1 MIKKMVL
8 AAGIAALL
16 SMPVMAAEEAI
27 TLSEKI
33 DRVDEIIYGSVQSGS
48 LLGRVDKADNV
59 IYGEGNTSAPGLD
72 NRIDNLYADV
82 VKNDNDAT
90 PSISNRMNAMEYYL
104 TDEVSVDALENR
116 MNLLETDVYGKEKT
130 GALDQRLATL
140 ETDVY
145 GNQHYEMKSVEL
157 PINTVFKIALNDEVS
172 SKTNAVGDPV
182 TFTVQEDVLVGDV
195 LVLPRGAQGSG
206 VVTKVTRPKSFGRSG
221 AVDISFD
228 QVFSVDDESIPT
240 VLGPEAKEKLKMEA
254 AAVGASVIGA
264 LALGPIG
271 LVGGIFVKGKDAVL
285 PAGSELYIQT
295 SEAVTTKGLVLKEGV
310 SQAILRKRVSRSTIK
325 TEDSVDDVT
334 VEVVSNSSETSTV
347 SKTTAAKTAAAKTAA
362 ASKAKTMNAQAK
374 AELEAAR
381 GKTTAAKTAAE
392 KAETSDDAS
401 VVIVRNE

>member
-1 MIKKMVL
+1 MMKKMVL
-8 AAGIAALL
+8 AAGIAVLL
-16 SMPVMAAEEAI
+16 AMPVMAAEEAI

-33 DRVDEIIYGSVQSGS
+33 DRVDEVIYGSAQTGS

-59 IYGEGNTSAPGLD
+59 IYGDGYTSASGLD

-82 VKNDNDAT
+82 VKNDNDQT
-90 PSISNRMNAMEYYL
+90 PSIANRMNAMEYYL

-116 MNLLETDVYGKEKT
+116 MNILESDVYGKEKT

-145 GNQHYEMKSVEL
+145 GAQHYEMKTVEL
-157 PINTVFKIALNDEVS
+157 PADTVFKISLNDEVG
-172 SKTNAVGDPV
+172 SKTSQVGDSV

-206 VVTKVTRPKSFGRSG
+206 VVTKVSRPKSFGRSG

-264 LALGPIG
+264 LALGPVG
-271 LVGGIFVKGKDAVL
+271 LVGGLFVKGKDAVL
-285 PAGSELYIQT
+285 PVGSELYIQT
-295 SEAVTTKGLVLKEGV
+295 SEAVQTKGLVLKPGV
-310 SQAILRKRVSRSTIK
+310 SKAILRKRVSRSTVT
-325 TEDSVDDVT
+325 TEASEEDVT
-334 VEVVSNSSETSTV
+334 VEVTSNSTGNSTA
-347 SKTTAAKTAAAKTAA
+347 SKTSATRAAASKKAAAKTM
-362 ASKAKTMNAQAK
+362 SEEAK
-374 AELEAAR
+374 AELEATR
-381 GKTTAAKTAAE
+381 GKTGAAKTATE
-392 KAETSDDAS
+392 SDDAS

>member
-116 MNLLETDVYGKEKT
+116 MNLLENDVYGKEKT

-157 PINTVFKIALNDEVS
+157 PVNTVFKIALNDEVS

-334 VEVVSNSSETSTV
+334 VEVVSNSSETNTV

>member
-8 AAGIAALL
+8 AAGIAAVLA
-16 SMPVMAAEEAI
+16 MPVMAAEEAI

-33 DRVDEIIYGSVQSGS
+33 DRVDEVIYGSAQSGS
-48 LLGRVDKADNV
+48 LLDRVGEADNV
-59 IYGEGNTSAPGLD
+59 IYGEGYTSASGLD

-82 VKNDNDAT
+82 VKNDNDQT
-90 PSISNRMNAMEYYL
+90 PSIANRMNAMEYYL

-116 MNLLETDVYGKEKT
+116 MNILESDVYGKEKT

-145 GNQHYEMKSVEL
+145 GEQHYEMKTVEL
-157 PINTVFKIALNDEVS
+157 PKDTVFKISLNDEVS
-172 SKTNAVGDPV
+172 SKANKVGDSV

-206 VVTKVTRPKSFGRSG
+206 VVTKVSRPKSFGRSG

-240 VLGPEAKEKLKMEA
+240 VLGPEAKDKLKMEA

-264 LALGPIG
+264 LALGPVG
-271 LVGGIFVKGKDAVL
+271 LVGGLFVKGKDAVL
-285 PAGSELYIQT
+285 PVGSELYIQT
-295 SEAVTTKGLVLKEGV
+295 SEAVQTKGLVLKEGV
-310 SQAILRKRVSRSTIK
+310 SKAILRKRVSRQAVT
-325 TEDSVDDVT
+325 TETSADDVT
-334 VEVVSNSSETSTV
+334 VEVTSNSTENSTV
-347 SKTTAAKTAAAKTAA
+347 SKASTTATTKKAIAAKKAAAKTMSAE
-362 ASKAKTMNAQAK
+362 AK

-381 GKTTAAKTAAE
+381 EKTSAAKTAAE
-392 KAETSDDAS
+392 SDDAS

>member
-334 VEVVSNSSETSTV
+334 VEVVSNSSETNTV

>member
-325 TEDSVDDVT
+325 TEDSADDVT

-347 SKTTAAKTAAAKTAA
+347 SKTTASKTAAAKTAA

>member
-325 TEDSVDDVT
+325 TEDSADDVT

>member
-325 TEDSVDDVT
+325 TEDSADDVT
-334 VEVVSNSSETSTV
+334 VEVVSNSSETNTV

-381 GKTTAAKTAAE
+381 GKTTAAKAAAE

>member
-16 SMPVMAAEEAI
+16 AMPVMAAEEAI

-33 DRVDEIIYGSVQSGS
+33 DRVDEVIYGSVQSES

-59 IYGEGNTSAPGLD
+59 IYGEGYTSASGLD

-82 VKNDNDAT
+82 VKNDNDQT
-90 PSISNRMNAMEYYL
+90 PSIANRMNAMEYYL
-104 TDEVSVDALENR
+104 TDEVSIDALENR
-116 MNLLETDVYGKEKT
+116 MNILEQSVYGTEKK

-145 GNQHYEMKSVEL
+145 GDQHYEMKSVEL
-157 PINTVFKIALNDEVS
+157 PADTVFKIALNDDVS
-172 SKTNAVGDPV
+172 SKTNAVGDTI
-182 TFTVQEDVLVGDV
+182 TFTVQQDVLVGDV

-206 VVTKVTRPKSFGRSG
+206 VVTKATRPKSFGRSG
-221 AVDISFD
+221 SVDISFD

-240 VLGPEAKEKLKMEA
+240 VLGPEAKDKLKMEA

-264 LALGPIG
+264 LALGPVG
-271 LVGGIFVKGKDAVL
+271 LVGGLFVKGKDAVL

-295 SEAVTTKGLVLKEGV
+295 AEAVTTKGLVLKEGV
-310 SQAILRKRVSRSTIK
+310 SQAILRKRVNRSAIET
-325 TEDSVDDVT
+325 
-334 VEVVSNSSETSTV
+334 ETSTGAEDV
-347 SKTTAAKTAAAKTAA
+347 KVEVTSNSTAKSTAAKKA
-362 ASKAKTMNAQAK
+362 ASKTISADAK

-381 GKTTAAKTAAE
+381 EKTGTAKKTE
-392 KAETSDDAS
+392 VSDDAS

>member
-16 SMPVMAAEEAI
+16 AMPVMAAEEAI

-33 DRVDEIIYGSVQSGS
+33 DRVDEVIYGSSQSGA

-59 IYGEGNTSAPGLD
+59 IYGNGNTSASGLD
-72 NRIDNLYADV
+72 DRIDNLYADV
-82 VKNDNDAT
+82 VRNDNDQT

-104 TDEVSVDALENR
+104 TDEISTDN
-116 MNLLETDVYGKEKT
+116 LETRMASLESGVYGKEKT
-130 GALDQRLATL
+130 GALDQRMAAI
-140 ETDVY
+140 EKDVY
-145 GNQHYEMKSVEL
+145 GDQHYEMKSVEL
-157 PINTVFKIALNDEVS
+157 PANTVFKISLNDEVS
-172 SKTNAVGDPV
+172 SKTSQVGDSV

-206 VVTKVTRPKSFGRSG
+206 VVTKATRPKSFGRSG
-221 AVDISFD
+221 SVDISFD

-264 LALGPIG
+264 LALGPVGLIG
-271 LVGGIFVKGKDAVL
+271 GLFVKGKDAVL

-295 SEAVTTKGLVLKEGV
+295 SEAVTTKGLVMKEGV
-310 SQAILRKRVSRSTIK
+310 SSAVLRKRVTRSAATTTATTK
-325 TEDSVDDVT
+325 DDVT
-334 VEVVSNSSETSTV
+334 VEVTSTDETADE
-347 SKTTAAKTAAAKTAA
+347 TTDEAAPAATI
-362 ASKAKTMNAQAK
+362 SEEAK
-374 AELEAAR
+374 AELESAR
-381 GKTTAAKTAAE
+381 EKTDAAKDTA
-392 KAETSDDAS
+392 KAETSDGTS